1 MHKTRMTQGRGGW
14 GGGPGQSAH
23 CQERSSLDPALGP
36 QGAAPLHRPSHHP
49 FQLHGGIRWGKGF
62 TSPEK
67 QSPTTLS
74 CLPMAELWVPGSL
87 LASVQGGDVL
97 GQRRQALCAA
107 TRPQAQAE
115 VRHRAGQPVP
125 WMGPWAPL
133 QACPWGS
140 PALGNCGHFSSS
152 LLQKRQSW
160 AAGGTGRGAVTQT
173 LTR

>member
-1 MHKTRMTQGRGGW
+1 MCRLPWAT
-14 GGGPGQSAH
+14 PPAS
-23 CQERSSLDPALGP
+23 PALGHSCFVH
-36 QGAAPLHRPSHHP
+36 GVCLPSTQTP
-49 FQLHGGIRWGKGF
+49 RVAFVGKGF